1 LLTIPKSD
9 IAVATTSHRDIGSIP
24 HIFSHI
30 NMTYHIQHLV
40 IESTDPPP
48 NTTDPRA
55 VWLDD
60 EGVEHANVGTGV
72 KKVWAEVFGAWGK
85 FEAGAKGASIAKK
98 AKGKVAKPKAEVVKN
113 GDKVVKKIMMPS
125 MPNRK

>member
-1 LLTIPKSD
+1 
-9 IAVATTSHRDIGSIP
+9 
-24 HIFSHI
+24 
-30 NMTYHIQHLV
+30 MTYHIQHLV

-60 EGVEHANVGTGV
+60 EGVEQANVGTGV
-72 KKVWAEVFGAWGK
+72 KKVWAEGFGAWGK